1 MKTIILRE
9 LKDKKISLIVYCL
22 ALLGTL
28 FMYASIYPTIQDS
41 WQEMQK
47 LYESY
52 PKELYEAFGI
62 QNLSID
68 TLEKFLAV
76 EQFSFVWPIAALFFA
91 VSRAGSTLAG
101 EIEKGTMGLYLA
113 LPISRTKL
121 FAAKYLSYMA
131 SLSIFIVFSVFSVI
145 PVAAIFNLSVNIGN
159 ISKVAL
165 LSFLFMWAV
174 YAVAL
179 LVSALVSERSKVYM
193 ILGGGL
199 IAMYVMNVVASLKQ
213 SFSWLSN
220 YSAFHYFN
228 AQDILSGGN
237 ILLSS
242 IIVFGLTIIGASILG
257 VIAFNKRDIS
267 V

>member
-1 MKTIILRE
+1 MQTIILRE
-9 LKDKKISLIVYCL
+9 LRDKKISLIVYCL

-28 FMYASIYPTIQDS
+28 FMYASLYPTIQDS

-68 TLEKFLAV
+68 SLEKFLAV

-91 VSRAGSTLAG
+91 VSRAGSALAG
-101 EIEKGTMGLYLA
+101 EIEKGVMGLYLS

-121 FAAKYLSYMA
+121 YLAKYLSFLA
-131 SLSIFIVFSVFSVI
+131 SLCIFITFSVFAVI

-179 LVSALVSERSKVYM
+179 FVSAIVSERSKVYM
-193 ILGGGL
+193 LLGGGL
-199 IAMYVMNVVASLKQ
+199 IAMYVINVVASLKQ

-220 YSAFHYFN
+220 YSVFHYFN
-228 AQDILSGGN
+228 AQDILSGGTVTATS
-237 ILLSS
+237 LV
-242 IIVFGLTIIGASILG
+242 VFCLTIIGASILG